1 MVHRRLNEEE
11 DDVDLKNAIWNVDLF
26 IPDEDQSS
34 PKKAAK
40 FKSKRM
46 KQISTE
52 NSSIAGNVRFDD
64 DPANSCPSGPSPGEI
79 LQALTT

>member
-1 MVHRRLNEEE
+1 LNEE
-11 DDVDLKNAIWNVDLF
+11 DNDVDLKITIWNVDLF

-46 KQISTE
+46 KQISSE
-52 NSSIAGNVRFDD
+52 NSSLTRAENVRFDD
-64 DPANSCPSGPSPGEI
+64 GPTNSCPKGPSPGEV

>member
-11 DDVDLKNAIWNVDLF
+11 DDVDLKITIWNVDLF
-26 IPDEDQSS
+26 IPDENQSS

-40 FKSKRM
+40 FKSKKIKRF
-46 KQISTE
+46 STE
-52 NSSIAGNVRFDD
+52 NSSITGNVRFDD
-64 DPANSCPSGPSPGEI
+64 DPANSCPSGPSPGEV